1 MTQVTLTRFEDVEA
15 AFRHPSLRQALYDE
29 GAVVTQ
35 GTLLTLHGEAH
46 LARRRLESRVLK
58 ADVFR
63 EYEREV
69 VPHAIAD
76 ALAAC
81 VQDGRVDAVA
91 FGRRAAFHLTARLTG
106 IDVAP
111 EQHADLLRLVTKFG
125 EGATLVHSTRD
136 KQAVRAEV
144 REALAELDAKFLRA
158 AIARRRAL
166 LEQLASGAIA
176 ESALPRDVLTVLL
189 RNEDRLAL
197 PPDVVRR
204 EVAFFLQAG
213 AHSTSNALAHSL
225 HELFEHGERAPAE
238 LSRARRDALFLQR
251 CIHEALRL
259 HPASPVAWRRAVAP
273 CEVAGVA
280 LTPEVLL
287 VLDMDAANRDP
298 RVFGTDAKAFIPE
311 RALPPGVL
319 PFGVTFGPGLH
330 ACMGRDLAAGTVTRG
345 EGERLLG
352 SLTLFAQALL
362 ARGARRDPD
371 EPPVPDA
378 NTARKNWARY
388 PLVFASEAR
397 SEA

>member
-1 MTQVTLTRFEDVEA
+1 MTQVLLSRFEDVEA
-15 AFRHPSLRQALYDE
+15 ALRHPALRQALYDE
-29 GAVVTQ
+29 GAVVTAD
-35 GTLLTLHGEAH
+35 TLLALHGEGH

-81 VQDGRVDAVA
+81 VREGRVDAVA
-91 FGRRAAFHLTARLTG
+91 FGRRASFHLTARITG

-111 EQHADLLRLVTKFG
+111 AQHAELLRLVTKFG

-136 KQAVRAEV
+136 KEVVRAEV
-144 REALAELDAKFLRA
+144 RAALDELDAKFLRA

-166 LEQLASGAIA
+166 LEKHAAGEVA
-176 ESALPRDVLTVLL
+176 EHELPRDVLTVLL

-197 PPDVVRR
+197 PPEVLRR

-213 AHSTSNALAHSL
+213 AHSTSNALAHAL
-225 HELFEHGERAPAE
+225 HELFEHGERAPAD
-238 LSRARRDALFLQR
+238 LARARIDLGFLQR
-251 CIHEALRL
+251 CTHEALRL
-259 HPASPVAWRRAVAP
+259 HPASPVAWRRALEA
-273 CEVAGVA
+273 CEVSGVK
-280 LTPEVLL
+280 LTPDVLL
-287 VLDMDAANRDP
+287 VLDLDAANRDS
-298 RVFGTDAKAFIPE
+298 RVFGNDAAQFVPE

-345 EGERLLG
+345 EGERLHG
-352 SLTLFAQALL
+352 SLALFAQALL
-362 ARGARRDPD
+362 ARGARRDPAQ
-371 EPPVPDA
+371 PAIQDA

-388 PLVFASEAR
+388 PLVLEGAA
-397 SEA
+397 